1 MNINKRVVK
10 HPYRTFGII
19 STFLVILGI
28 FIGIL
33 IYRENKKQQELYLE
47 SELKSFSSKMNSIL
61 ATYEVF
67 SKYIFEESVNKEEV
81 LSLMNRANSGNEE
94 EKNIERK
101 KLYEILKNNYR
112 NITRYNF
119 RQLHFHLA
127 NGDSFIRFHSPKK
140 FGDNLTSDREGIK
153 IVVEEKKFIKGFEE
167 GKIYNGYRFI
177 YPIFYENN
185 YVGSVEISISMATL
199 IEIIKDLYKEL
210 DVFFMMDGNIVEKI
224 VFDDMMG
231 NYEKIEIFQNY
242 YFDKE
247 VKEVSLR
254 NTKVFN
260 NKKLKEFFQDTDIN
274 ERLKNNENF
283 SFIKKIDNEYYL
295 AQFISIKNIG
305 NNHVA
310 YMMSISKISHYKDIF
325 SKYLLIFFLILLIVL
340 ISIVSSYI
348 YITDKNKLKILS
360 QTDYLTKVFNRVRFM
375 EMASYEFDRAER
387 YGSTFS
393 IVMIDID
400 FFKKV
405 NDSYGHNLG
414 DEILVELCNLI
425 TKNLRK
431 TDLFAR
437 WGGEEFV
444 CLLPDTDAHGALTLS
459 ENIRKKVEE
468 KHFYHIGHITISLGV
483 YQISPRDVFLGD
495 IIEKADKALYKSKN
509 SGRNKVSLWLD

>member
-1 MNINKRVVK
+1 
-10 HPYRTFGII
+10 
-19 STFLVILGI
+19 
-28 FIGIL
+28 
-33 IYRENKKQQELYLE
+33 
-47 SELKSFSSKMNSIL
+47 
-61 ATYEVF
+61 
-67 SKYIFEESVNKEEV
+67 
-81 LSLMNRANSGNEE
+81 
-94 EKNIERK
+94 
-101 KLYEILKNNYR
+101 
-112 NITRYNF
+112 
-119 RQLHFHLA
+119 
-127 NGDSFIRFHSPKK
+127 
-140 FGDNLTSDREGIK
+140 
-153 IVVEEKKFIKGFEE
+153 
-167 GKIYNGYRFI
+167 
-177 YPIFYENN
+177 
-185 YVGSVEISISMATL
+185 MATL

-283 SFIKKIDNEYYL
+283 SFIKKMDNEYYL
-295 AQFISIKNIG
+295 AQFISIKNVG

-310 YMMSISKISHYKDIF
+310 YMMSISKTNHYKDIF

-348 YITDKNKLKILS
+348 CITDKNKLKILS

-400 FFKKV
+400 FFKKI

-414 DEILVELCNLI
+414 DEVLVELCNLI

-483 YQISPRDVFLGD
+483 YQMSPRDVFVGD

>member
-1 MNINKRVVK
+1 
-10 HPYRTFGII
+10 
-19 STFLVILGI
+19 
-28 FIGIL
+28 
-33 IYRENKKQQELYLE
+33 
-47 SELKSFSSKMNSIL
+47 
-61 ATYEVF
+61 
-67 SKYIFEESVNKEEV
+67 
-81 LSLMNRANSGNEE
+81 
-94 EKNIERK
+94 
-101 KLYEILKNNYR
+101 
-112 NITRYNF
+112 
-119 RQLHFHLA
+119 
-127 NGDSFIRFHSPKK
+127 
-140 FGDNLTSDREGIK
+140 
-153 IVVEEKKFIKGFEE
+153 
-167 GKIYNGYRFI
+167 
-177 YPIFYENN
+177 
-185 YVGSVEISISMATL
+185 
-199 IEIIKDLYKEL
+199 
-210 DVFFMMDGNIVEKI
+210 MMDGNIVEKI

-247 VKEVSLR
+247 VKEVSLK

-310 YMMSISKISHYKDIF
+310 YMMSISKTSHYKDIF

-400 FFKKV
+400 FFKKF

-414 DEILVELCNLI
+414 DEILVELSNLI

-444 CLLPDTDAHGALTLS
+444 CLLPDTDAHGALTLA

-468 KHFYHIGHITISLGV
+468 KHFYHVGHITISLGV
-483 YQISPRDVFLGD
+483 YQMSSRDVFVGD

>member
-1 MNINKRVVK
+1 
-10 HPYRTFGII
+10 
-19 STFLVILGI
+19 
-28 FIGIL
+28 
-33 IYRENKKQQELYLE
+33 
-47 SELKSFSSKMNSIL
+47 
-61 ATYEVF
+61 
-67 SKYIFEESVNKEEV
+67 
-81 LSLMNRANSGNEE
+81 
-94 EKNIERK
+94 
-101 KLYEILKNNYR
+101 
-112 NITRYNF
+112 
-119 RQLHFHLA
+119 
-127 NGDSFIRFHSPKK
+127 
-140 FGDNLTSDREGIK
+140 
-153 IVVEEKKFIKGFEE
+153 
-167 GKIYNGYRFI
+167 
-177 YPIFYENN
+177 
-185 YVGSVEISISMATL
+185 
-199 IEIIKDLYKEL
+199 
-210 DVFFMMDGNIVEKI
+210 MMDGNIVEKI

-310 YMMSISKISHYKDIF
+310 YMMSISKTSHYKDIF

-400 FFKKV
+400 FFKKF

-414 DEILVELCNLI
+414 DEILVELSNLI

-444 CLLPDTDAHGALTLS
+444 CLLPDTDAHGALTLA

-483 YQISPRDVFLGD
+483 YQMSSRDVFVGD